1 MSTDLDQY
9 LSKQPIYIFK
19 LITKETIIAK
29 VVRNSDVEE
38 GIVYVSQPHTLELGR
53 GKNTQ
58 EVIIYE
64 WLYGCNVHELPI
76 DTMNI
81 LVMHE
86 ADLKMKNFYSKCI
99 LQTKLHN
106 MALDLNL
113 DDLNSDE
120 PPQSFKDMISSFIE
134 GLEPKDSTED
144 EDILKPWRNRM
155 QWSPKSDSPNK
166 SDDTEYPF

>member
-1 MSTDLDQY
+1 MSTDLVQY
-9 LSKQPIYIFK
+9 LSKQPIYIFT
-19 LITKETIIAK
+19 LINKETIIAK
-29 VVRNSDVEE
+29 VIKNADSEE
-38 GIVYVSQPHTLELGR
+38 GIVYVSQPHVLELNR
-53 GKNTQ
+53 RSHNQ

-64 WLYGCNVHELPI
+64 WLYGCDAKKVAL

-81 LVMHE
+81 LVMYE
-86 ADLKMKNFYSKCI
+86 ADLKMKNFYSKCL
-99 LQTKLHN
+99 LQTQLHN
-106 MALDLNL
+106 MALDLEI
-113 DDLNSDE
+113 DDLIQDE

-155 QWSPKSDSPNK
+155 QWSPKFDSPNK

>member
-64 WLYGCNVHELPI
+64 WLYGCNVQELPI

-86 ADLKMKNFYSKCI
+86 ADLKMKNFYSKCL
-99 LQTKLHN
+99 LQSKLHN
-106 MALDLNL
+106 MALDLKLEDL
-113 DDLNSDE
+113 DSDE

-134 GLEPKDSTED
+134 GLEPKDSTQD
-144 EDILKPWRNRM
+144 EDILSPWRDRM

-166 SDDTEYPF
+166 GDDTEYPF

>member
-64 WLYGCNVHELPI
+64 WLYGCNVQELPI

-86 ADLKMKNFYSKCI
+86 ADLKMKNF
-99 LQTKLHN
+99 
-106 MALDLNL
+106 
-113 DDLNSDE
+113 
-120 PPQSFKDMISSFIE
+120 
-134 GLEPKDSTED
+134 
-144 EDILKPWRNRM
+144 
-155 QWSPKSDSPNK
+155 
-166 SDDTEYPF
+166 